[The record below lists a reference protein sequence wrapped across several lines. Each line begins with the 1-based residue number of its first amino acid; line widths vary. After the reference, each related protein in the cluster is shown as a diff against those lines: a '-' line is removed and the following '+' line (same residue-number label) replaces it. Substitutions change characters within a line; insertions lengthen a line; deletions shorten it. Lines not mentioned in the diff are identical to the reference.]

1 MRKLIIVLYKY
12 GGEARGGLTPYTP
25 PREILVA
32 TSSWS
37 NFEALAM
44 CVVLPHSCVAFHPCT
59 CGLRRGADVLIGYD
73 NVEVVVG
80 MTEETIVNDYF
91 IYTDT
96 RLRWIAAP
104 TLLPLLNASSG
115 NDT

>member
-1 MRKLIIVLYKY
+1 MLYKY

-44 CVVLPHSCVAFHPCT
+44 CVVLPHPCVAFHPCT
-59 CGLRRGADVLIGYD
+59 CGLRRGADRLRQRGGCCRDDY
-73 NVEVVVG
+73 
-80 MTEETIVNDYF
+80 EETIVNDYF

-96 RLRWIAAP
+96 RLRWIAVP